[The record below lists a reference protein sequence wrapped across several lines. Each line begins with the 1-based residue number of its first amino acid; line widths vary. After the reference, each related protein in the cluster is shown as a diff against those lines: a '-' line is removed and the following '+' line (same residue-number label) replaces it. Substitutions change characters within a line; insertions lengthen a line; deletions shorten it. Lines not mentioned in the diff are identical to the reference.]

1 MNRQRNGSILK
12 VKFFT
17 FLLPTVMSIM
27 AMSLNEFVDSLIV
40 SNLIDSDAMSLI
52 TMASPLVTAYGVV
65 YTLLGIGGSALY
77 AIYTGRHEIKKA
89 CQDFGKAY
97 DRWFKFWRGYQTV
110 DGVLEMNSE
119 TADLV
124 EQFMRWSQL
133 PVRWEVGQPQDAPR
147 EHEPMI
153 EIDREDRIWRVYR
166 DVAENDTTADEQEEW
181 AVMRSD
187 QPNGRSTMTC
197 VERGMDRSSAQMSA
211 KRMSANDPGRLYTAS
226 KLESIVEKRLE
237 VIPYKAFLDGDMIG
251 DVKSVIKDKR

>member
-1 MNRQRNGSILK
+1 ME
-12 VKFFT
+12 
-17 FLLPTVMSIM
+17 
-27 AMSLNEFVDSLIV
+27 NELIV
-40 SNLIDSDAMSLI
+40 PIHRAIDREHILGRMRQAGPKGLDFDKAEEMGVISRISNLLCAMHLL
-52 TMASPLVTAYGVV
+52 TMAAH
-65 YTLLGIGGSALY
+65 TLFGEVEVWFDACN
-77 AIYTGRHEIKKA
+77 ANRHEIKKA